1 MRSRVAQF
9 MVDNPGR
16 YFDAFDEGSGGGVD
30 GKGLEVEIENIQRAG
45 YWYLRTTTTNTTT
58 NAHQTTGPVQPPPPL
73 LQPVMPLRD

>member
-1 MRSRVAQF
+1 MAQF

-16 YFDAFDEGSGGGVD
+16 YFDACD
-30 GKGLEVEIENIQRAG
+30 KGLEVEIENIQRAG